1 MLLRNVANA
10 TLLFVL
16 EHDARRSKSPSWA
29 DHGLQ
34 RLMIPVL
41 DRYLFRQAAFAFLG
55 SLLVLTGVVWITQ
68 ALREFDIV
76 TAQGQT
82 LWTFVLV
89 TGLALPSLALVVAPV
104 ALFGAIIFVLNRANA
119 DCELPVMS
127 SAGVT
132 PWRLMRPLLGL
143 AVLVAI
149 LVGTLSTT
157 AIPASLRELRNIITQ
172 IRADVVVN
180 ILREG
185 AFTSMGDGLTVHIR
199 QRTQGNTLMGIFVE
213 DKRDP
218 AQIITYV
225 AERGRVIENDKG
237 TFLVLE
243 QGSLQRKDA
252 KSVDIPMVVFER
264 YAFDLSPLSNNA
276 DSVITYKPRERY
288 TAELLMPD
296 PKDQFYQMLPGRFR
310 SELHERL
317 AAPLYPVAF
326 MFIAFAILGRART
339 TRQSRTTSV
348 LVAIGVAFVIRL
360 IGYGAT
366 SLSGSSAAAAPL
378 VYIVP
383 LAAIAGC
390 LFMIADGQR
399 FLPRRQPHPVQ
410 PAGAA

>member
-1 MLLRNVANA
+1 
-10 TLLFVL
+10 
-16 EHDARRSKSPSWA
+16 
-29 DHGLQ
+29 
-34 RLMIPVL
+34 MIPVL
-41 DRYLFRQAAFAFLG
+41 DRYIFRQAALAFLG
-55 SLLVLTGVVWITQ
+55 GLLVLTGVVWITQ

-104 ALFGAIIFVLNRANA
+104 ALFGAIIFVLNRLNA
-119 DCELPVMS
+119 DSELPVMS

-132 PWRLMRPLLGL
+132 PWRLMRPLLAL
-143 AVLVAI
+143 SLLVAL

-157 AIPASLRELRNIITQ
+157 AIPASLRQLRDIITQ

-199 QRTQGNTLMGIFVE
+199 QRTQGNTLLGIFVE

-218 AQIITYV
+218 AQVLTYV
-225 AERGRVIENDKG
+225 AERGRVIENPSG

-243 QGSLQRKDA
+243 QGSLQRKD
-252 KSVDIPMVVFER
+252 KESIDIPMVVFER
-264 YAFDLSPLSNNA
+264 YAFDLSPLSNNSNSA
-276 DSVITYKPRERY
+276 IAYKPRERY

-296 PKDQFYQMLPGRFR
+296 QNDEFYKMVPGRFR

-317 AAPLYPVAF
+317 ASPLYPVAF

-348 LVAIGVAFVIRL
+348 LTAICVAFVVRL
-360 IGYGAT
+360 VGYGAT
-366 SLSGSSAAAAPL
+366 SLAGTSAAAAPL
-378 VYIVP
+378 VYLVP
-383 LAAIAGC
+383 AAAVVVS
-390 LFMIADGQR
+390 LFMIAGGFGR
-399 FLPRRQPHPVQ
+399 FRRPRQQ
-410 PAGAA
+410 AGLA